1 MSWIMSCHVYSI
13 MTAVIDQNCGS
24 KWSKCEPGE
33 SQTSC
38 YKNKSY
44 WKWNKIV
51 RNVLDQYMLNLKI
64 DQWIFIFM
72 QRSWTF
78 FLVVDKTCEE
88 YHKEHGIVVKS
99 SLSYVKT
106 CSNDNNTND
115 VHENVYNDE
124 DDEMIDTRNSII

>member
-1 MSWIMSCHVYSI
+1 MY
-13 MTAVIDQNCGS
+13 TALWQLLLIRIVEVNGANVNQENHKQVVTRIKAIENETKLLGMFLTNICWTF
-24 KWSKCEPGE
+24 K
-33 SQTSC
+33 
-38 YKNKSY
+38 KN
-44 WKWNKIV
+44 NG
-51 RNVLDQYMLNLKI
+51 
-64 DQWIFIFM
+64 WIFIFM

-99 SLSYVKT
+99 SLSYVKI

>member
-1 MSWIMSCHVYSI
+1 MY
-13 MTAVIDQNCGS
+13 TAIWQLLLIRIVEVNGANVNQENHKQVVTRIKAIENETKLLGMFLTNICWTF
-24 KWSKCEPGE
+24 K
-33 SQTSC
+33 
-38 YKNKSY
+38 KNKG
-44 WKWNKIV
+44 
-51 RNVLDQYMLNLKI
+51 
-64 DQWIFIFM
+64 WIFIFV

-99 SLSYVKT
+99 SLSYVKI

-115 VHENVYNDE
+115 EHENVYNDE

>member
-1 MSWIMSCHVYSI
+1 MY
-13 MTAVIDQNCGS
+13 TALWQLLLIRIVEVNGANVNQENHKQVVTRIKAIENETKLLGMILTNICWTF
-24 KWSKCEPGE
+24 K
-33 SQTSC
+33 
-38 YKNKSY
+38 KN
-44 WKWNKIV
+44 NG
-51 RNVLDQYMLNLKI
+51 
-64 DQWIFIFM
+64 WIFIFM

-99 SLSYVKT
+99 SLSYVKI

-115 VHENVYNDE
+115 EHENVYNDE